1 MTGAGAL
8 CRLARERGLITPW
21 NGVPALG
28 ALLVAGPD
36 AAAHLQSQ
44 LTSDVTALAPGESQP
59 SARLNR
65 AGALMVDFT
74 LARLPER
81 GQPFAAFLVIVD
93 RGLATMLADDLREHV
108 VTGDVLID
116 DVSADFDGWLL
127 QGPQAPAA
135 AAAIERPSASGT
147 PGAPAET
154 WSIELPLTGDPGCL
168 LLQPRGAKPALGPVV
183 EAAAAIHGLTPW
195 PIDAHGEKAWR
206 WLCLEAGRLRAGVDY
221 LPGRRA
227 LAQTGLEQAVV
238 SLTKGCYLGQEVVA
252 RVRTYGSV
260 PEAARAILFEATAN
274 EAAPAVDRPGVPV
287 HAEDGRTIG
296 TWASAGWSTL
306 WQAPVAIAFLDRAHR
321 TPGTQLNLR
330 LADGS
335 VAPAQVRLSPLH
347 AAAGGGNERA
357 RQLHERAVHR
367 FSRGDDN
374 GAIELLQ
381 QALRSDPSLAEAG
394 EALGVILGRGGRFHE
409 AIDIFKQLEELA
421 PDEPMVH
428 TNLSLFYMKLGDR
441 QEAERQRE
449 LATLKRFAGID
460 DRRESEERAAA
471 ETAARRGDAAR
482 KLAMFMEVLDLDGDD
497 PLALMGA
504 GNALTTL
511 DRHAEGEPL
520 LARARAA
527 QPDNSALYLA
537 HGRVQELLGRGA
549 EAADTYRTGI
559 VVASRKGDLQPLRE
573 MEHRLLM
580 LTAAV

>member
-1 MTGAGAL
+1 MSDAGAL
-8 CRLARERGLITPW
+8 CRLAHARGLITPW
-21 NGVPALG
+21 NGVPSLAALS
-28 ALLVAGPD
+28 VAGP
-36 AAAHLQSQ
+36 AAGAHLQAQ
-44 LTSDVTALAPGESQP
+44 LTNDVLALAPGQSQP

-65 AGALMVDFT
+65 AGALVADFT

-81 GQPFAAFLVIVD
+81 GQPFATFLIIID
-93 RGLATMLADDLREHV
+93 RAMADALADDLRRHV
-108 VTGDVLID
+108 VTEDVLID
-116 DVSADFDGWLL
+116 DVSADFEGWLVL
-127 QGPQAPAA
+127 GPQAPAA
-135 AAAIERPSASGT
+135 AEAVLAS

-154 WSIELPLTGDPGCL
+154 WSTDLPLTGDPGCL
-168 LLQPRGAKPALGPVV
+168 LLQRRGAKPTLGPVL
-183 EAAAAIHGLTPW
+183 AAAAASHGLVSW
-195 PIDAHGEKAWR
+195 PIDAHGEQAWR

-260 PEAARAILFEATAN
+260 PEAARALLFETTAN
-274 EAAPAVDRPGVPV
+274 EAGPAVDAPGVPV
-287 HAEDGRTIG
+287 HTEDGTSIG

-321 TPGTQLNLR
+321 TPGTKLNLR
-330 LADGS
+330 LADGTI
-335 VAPAQVRLSPLH
+335 APAQVRLSPLH
-347 AAAGGGNERA
+347 AAAGGSERA

-374 GAIELLQ
+374 GAIDLLQ
-381 QALRSDPSLAEAG
+381 QALRCDPSLAEAG

-441 QEAERQRE
+441 PEAERQRE

-460 DRRESEERAAA
+460 DRRDAEERAAA
-471 ETAARRGDAAR
+471 EAIARRSDAAR
-482 KLAMFMEVLDLDGDD
+482 KLAMFREVLDLDPDD

-511 DRHAEGEPL
+511 DRHDDAEPL
-520 LARARAA
+520 LARARVA
-527 QPDNSALYLA
+527 QPDNSALYLG

-549 EAADTYRTGI
+549 EAADTYRAGI
-559 VVASRKGDLQPLRE
+559 TVASRKGDLQPLRE